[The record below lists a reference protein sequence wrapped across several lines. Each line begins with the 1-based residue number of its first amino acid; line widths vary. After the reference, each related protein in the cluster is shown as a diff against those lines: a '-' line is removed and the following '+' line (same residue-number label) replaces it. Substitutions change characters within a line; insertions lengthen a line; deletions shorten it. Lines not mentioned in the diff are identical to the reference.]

1 MIWVLGSINLG
12 IQSRTKYLTE
22 IEKPIK
28 IGWGNLHAQKFVKTQ
43 ISLQELLRK
52 MLISSQIFF
61 IPVLVIEFFFS
72 LNFRLS
78 LTWQVS
84 FLSLK
89 RVTVILRKTID
100 QSTFFHTSQKSLN
113 DACFVKFLVLW
124 IPI

>member
-1 MIWVLGSINLG
+1 
-12 IQSRTKYLTE
+12 
-22 IEKPIK
+22 
-28 IGWGNLHAQKFVKTQ
+28 
-43 ISLQELLRK
+43 

-100 QSTFFHTSQKSLN
+100 QSPFVHTSQKSLN
-113 DACFVKFLVLW
+113 DACFNKFPVLW
-124 IPI
+124 IPVYQSNSVDLEKVTAHSIAYWLC